1 MEFPHLCWKNRDH
14 CCYLNGVGTSL
25 SVSKL
30 FHASRYFDLFFSTV
44 QSFSKFTLNIC
55 FQMILTCKNYFKEID
70 KLLCWVDMKYE
81 LFLLIGCNQNGGW
94 FGSCVNSATTCSKTS
109 SCASNEDYCL
119 IYDSCIPKT
128 DPCTCSNRQS
138 TYLHCINTF
147 VGSSQP
153 KYRIRGQTYVNLP
166 PGGEVEYSVPA
177 TGFTVYE
184 NDVLAFAT
192 NASVEVIKCD
202 SSTSSDWNQ
211 NYNEIPQTAWLN
223 VNDEV
228 TLQSFSPTSHVCY
241 FNLMYTSVQQ
251 ESLPTTLQ
259 YFTNPDNYTYTLN
272 VPTLSGS
279 SQTATIKSEEEV
291 GEITWINPAMQSSA
305 VNVLDNSDTYF
316 VFRVTKGTHLMANW
330 TKDGVVTSAAFESSC
345 PSAIATKYPT
355 ECSQANHRPYVFS
368 SQLYKFL
375 RSTGVSQNITVLVY
389 LSLIYI

>member
-1 MEFPHLCWKNRDH
+1 M
-14 CCYLNGVGTSL
+14 
-25 SVSKL
+25 
-30 FHASRYFDLFFSTV
+30 
-44 QSFSKFTLNIC
+44 
-55 FQMILTCKNYFKEID
+55 
-70 KLLCWVDMKYE
+70 
-81 LFLLIGCNQNGGW
+81 
-94 FGSCVNSATTCSKTS
+94 
-109 SCASNEDYCL
+109 
-119 IYDSCIPKT
+119 
-128 DPCTCSNRQS
+128 
-138 TYLHCINTF
+138 
-147 VGSSQP
+147 
-153 KYRIRGQTYVNLP
+153 
-166 PGGEVEYSVPA
+166 
-177 TGFTVYE
+177 
-184 NDVLAFAT
+184 
-192 NASVEVIKCD
+192 
-202 SSTSSDWNQ
+202 
-211 NYNEIPQTAWLN
+211 
-223 VNDEV
+223 
-228 TLQSFSPTSHVCY
+228 QSFSPTSHVCY

-389 LSLIYI
+389 NDLSLQKSKQITVNVLLPLSGLSVYLETPTTDNIVEIGSITIHAIVCPKFLLPSKSGGRKISGQSINGWLFSTFFLVYIL